1 MKVFIDTNVLIY
13 WVDAGPRA
21 DVAEDLLAGDAVV
34 SVQVLNEFADVLRK
48 KRQMPIAA
56 VRELTGTLI
65 ATCEVAE
72 LTVRTHQ
79 AAPNLAERY
88 GFSVYSPISSRLLW
102 AMAAKWC
109 IPRTCS
115 MAWRF
120 HRWMVPCAKCPMDF
134 PFATHFI
141 EPMAEEVGAS
151 ASRK

>member
-1 MKVFIDTNVLIY
+1 MKVFIDTNVLSY

-72 LTVRTHQ
+72 LTVHTHQ
-79 AAPNLAERY
+79 EALNLAERY
-88 GFSVYSPISSRLLW
+88 GFSVYNANIIAAALGHGCEVVYSEDKQHGGAVSPVDGAVRKVSDGLSIRN
-102 AMAAKWC
+102 
-109 IPRTCS
+109 P
-115 MAWRF
+115 F
-120 HRWMVPCAKCPMDF
+120 H
-134 PFATHFI
+134 
-141 EPMAEEVGAS
+141 
-151 ASRK
+151 